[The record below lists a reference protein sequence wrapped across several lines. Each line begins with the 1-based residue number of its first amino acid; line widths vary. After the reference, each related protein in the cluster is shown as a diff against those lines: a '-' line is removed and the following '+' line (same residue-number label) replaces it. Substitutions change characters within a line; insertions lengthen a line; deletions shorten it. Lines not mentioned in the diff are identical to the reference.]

1 MPWGVIIFDDRVDV
15 WLESYQ
21 GAVLEVTPFIGPTYY
36 TNKSNKRVRKRL
48 PGDPF
53 IDDGSLQRAVTQ
65 AHEKRSMCFDRV
77 ERDMF
82 PFFKTGVPAAFMT
95 SVIQLE
101 GGIRNTVYAHTVRRL
116 SPSVAPH
123 GPALVG
129 PNPAVAF
136 SGGSGGAF
144 GGGGDGGAI
153 NSVSGAVAGEFGH
166 RGAANVGGSA
176 IAATGNGAFNGGGGA
191 AFPNTGSGGR
201 AVSGISGD
209 AFSDGSDGDGNDGGM
224 STHAMV
230 EALYRKKFPNAP
242 LTLPRRSSQSSAGR
256 PLGVTAADNNGRFSA
271 VLQSLSVILVSAPG
285 AGNGV
290 HPFLLRLAH
299 DLRAP
304 RPARGRKPRPL
315 DPTPFVQHIMFGM
328 GGEDANDVLTKAL
341 SDHTV
346 SGQARKVRLFL
357 NICLK
362 SCLQVFIIGLFNCF
376 LNLSG
381 AVSRTVLAVYSRFC
395 IKYAL
400 S

>member
-1 MPWGVIIFDDRVDV
+1 MHDNCSI
-15 WLESYQ
+15 
-21 GAVLEVTPFIGPTYY
+21 
-36 TNKSNKRVRKRL
+36 RL
-48 PGDPF
+48 PGDPCT
-53 IDDGSLQRAVTQ
+53 DDGSLRRAVTE
-65 AHEKRSMCFDRV
+65 AHEKRSTCFDRV
-77 ERDMF
+77 ERDML
-82 PFFKTGVPAAFMT
+82 PFFKRGVPAAFMA

-101 GGIRNTVYAHTVRRL
+101 GGIRNTVYSHTVRRL
-116 SPSVAPH
+116 PPPVTPH

-136 SGGSGGAF
+136 SGGSGEVLS
-144 GGGGDGGAI
+144 GGGDGGAI
-153 NSVSGAVAGEFGH
+153 SGFSGAVASGGNGAAVSDSGGDSGGDGR

-176 IAATGNGAFNGGGGA
+176 IAAAGNGAFNDGGGA
-191 AFPNTGSGGR
+191 AFPNAGSGGR

-209 AFSDGSDGDGNDGGM
+209 AFSDGSDGDGNGGGM

>member
-242 LTLPRRSSQSSAGR
+242 LTLPKRSSQSSDR
-256 PLGVTAADNNGRFSA
+256 PLGIMAADNNGRFSA

-285 AGNGV
+285 EGNGV
-290 HPFLLRLAH
+290 HPCLLRLAL
-299 DLRAP
+299 DLHAP

-315 DPTPFVQHIMFGM
+315 DPTLFVQHIMFGM
-328 GGEDANDVLTKAL
+328 GDQDANHTDADHMDAACVLTEAL
-341 SDHTV
+341 SECMV
-346 SGQARKVRLFL
+346 LKEAGKVRL
-357 NICLK
+357 
-362 SCLQVFIIGLFNCF
+362 
-376 LNLSG
+376 LS
-381 AVSRTVLAVYSRFC
+381 
-395 IKYAL
+395 
-400 S
+400 